1 MSEQLLS
8 FPAVEW
14 LLQIANYQSLTPKTA
29 VAIANYRRPDPQ
41 PKASGN
47 RRHLG
52 INPKFGL
59 ENESFRI
66 PHSAIRNREGH
77 QP

>member
-1 MSEQLLS
+1 MSVSALPEVDWPLAGWQ
-8 FPAVEW
+8 
-14 LLQIANYQSLTPKTA
+14 K
-29 VAIANYRRPDPQ
+29 ANYRRPDPQ

-66 PHSAIRNREGH
+66 RQSAIERAISH